1 MRLLNCWIVRAIDWA
16 ESAVAG
22 DAALEFCR
30 HFLHGGLFERI
41 GAAAEQESGARQKE
55 NNSAGLQ
62 ARRIL
67 GKVSS
72 DK

>member
-1 MRLLNCWIVRAIDWA
+1 
-16 ESAVAG
+16 
-22 DAALEFCR
+22 
-30 HFLHGGLFERI
+30 LFERI